1 MSNAKVKIEDILI
14 PAVWDEYFFQMTT
27 EKSNLIDSGIVMR
40 DPYMDEIVRNAG
52 NTVNLPFFNDLTG
65 DDEVMSDSKAL
76 TTAKIGSGQDIA
88 RMHLRAKAWSVNDL
102 SGALSGTDPLAV
114 IASRV
119 WSYWQLKEQALMLS
133 SLKGV
138 FADNAAND
146 SGDLIHKHASE
157 ATGSIVAWNGSA
169 PTVMCPEAIIDGQ
182 ALLGDAQDRF
192 VAIMMHSKC
201 YTDLLKQELIDFA
214 RPSGSPSDIPFY
226 IGKRVIVNDLCP
238 RRDGTTSGTNT
249 VYRSFLFAEGALA
262 RGEGLPPVPSELER
276 DALRHDTRFI
286 TRRHFI
292 LHPRGIKFTSADLDL
307 VEGAAPPAPS
317 NADCEKAANWDR
329 VYDKKNLRVAMI
341 ETN

>member
-1 MSNAKVKIEDILI
+1 MTDYKVKISDILV
-14 PAVWDEYFFQMTT
+14 PDVWDEYFFEKTT
-27 EKSNLIDSGIVMR
+27 EKSNLIESGIVVR

-65 DDEVMSDSKAL
+65 DDEVMSDAKAL
-76 TTAKIGSGQDIA
+76 STAKIGTAQDIA

-102 SGALSGTDPLAV
+102 SGALSGTDPLAIIV
-114 IASRV
+114 NRV
-119 WSYWQLKEQALMLS
+119 LNYWQLKEQALLLA

-138 FADNAAND
+138 FADNADND
-146 SGDLIHKHASE
+146 DGDLIHTHAAE
-157 ATGSIVAWNGSA
+157 ATGSVVLWNGSS

-201 YTDLLKQELIDFA
+201 YTDLLKQELIDFE
-214 RPSGSPSDIPFY
+214 RPSGSPAEIPFY

-238 RRDGTTSGTNT
+238 RRNGTESGTNN
-249 VYRSFLFAEGALA
+249 VYRSFLFAEGAIA
-262 RGEGLPPVPSELER
+262 RGEGLPPMPSELQR
-276 DALRHDTRFI
+276 VGLQHDTQFI

-292 LHPRGIKFTSADLDL
+292 LHPRGIKFTSSDLDL
-307 VEGAAPPAPS
+307 VEGAAPAAPS

-329 VYDKKNLRVAMI
+329 VYAQKNLRIAMI